1 MAYMISHVTGN
12 KTAIAHSYS
21 SLCVLQGRTP
31 QQNDVNLYSESFY
44 LNHQWGLSFFL
55 ASESV

>member
-1 MAYMISHVTGN
+1 MAYMISHLTGN
-12 KTAIAHSYS
+12 KTIIAHPYS
-21 SLCVLQGRTP
+21 ALCVLRGRT
-31 QQNDVNLYSESFY
+31 QQHKDVNSYLESFY

>member
-1 MAYMISHVTGN
+1 MAYVISHVTGN
-12 KTAIAHSYS
+12 KTAIAHPYS
-21 SLCVLQGRTP
+21 PLCVLRGRTP
-31 QQNDVNLYSESFY
+31 QQKDVNLYLESFY